1 MLSQSGLAQSTFVA
15 NDLYFGFENQA
26 GGGTEDYILNLG
38 PAANIV
44 GGTTVVDLSSLFS
57 LSDFDAVL
65 SGSTTM
71 FGGVV
76 GGVQNSGTA
85 DVYLTQLRSGGAG
98 IPSVPGSSISST
110 ISRQAINNDI
120 STLLPVNMPG
130 SGSGTLDTTKSWE
143 TYVEPNLANTAFY
156 GASGFNPD
164 SPVGPSTVL
173 YEDLYYA
180 VNGTLS
186 GHSPFVYQGYFTLD
200 LTGSNP
206 VLTFTPANASAPLT
220 APVIASVSK
229 SGTTVTVVANN
240 ASPTH
245 TYQLQYTT
253 SLNSPSWNNV
263 GSSQVASGAT
273 VTNTDTTATD
283 PHRFYRVQGQ

>member
-1 MLSQSGLAQSTFVA
+1 
-15 NDLYFGFENQA
+15 
-26 GGGTEDYILNLG
+26 
-38 PAANIV
+38 
-44 GGTTVVDLSSLFS
+44 
-57 LSDFDAVL
+57 
-65 SGSTTM
+65 M

-76 GGVQNSGTA
+76 GGTLSSITA
-85 DVYLTQLRSGGAG
+85 DIYLTQLRSGGAG

-110 ISRQAINNDI
+110 ISRGTINSAISD
-120 STLLPVNMPG
+120 LLQVNMPAAG
-130 SGSGTLDTTKSWE
+130 LGILDTTKSWE
-143 TYVEPNLANTAFY
+143 AYVEPSLANTAFY

-164 SPVGPSTVL
+164 SPAGLSPVL
-173 YEDLYYA
+173 YEDLWYS
-180 VNGTLS
+180 VNGSLA

-206 VLTFTPANASAPLT
+206 VLTFTPANAPAQLS

-229 SGTTVTVVANN
+229 TGSTITVVTKN

-253 SLNSPSWNNV
+253 SLNPPSWSNV
-263 GSSQVASGAT
+263 GSSQVASAAT

-283 PHRFYRVQGQ
+283 QHRFYRVQGQ